1 MKEGLLLS
9 ILYLLVAI
17 RIALTLFRKRISPAY
32 RSMLKEYLDSFIVA
46 GILAIFIITYVARS
60 FYIPSE
66 SMLPTLKVNDYIL
79 VNRFVYKMASPSRG
93 EVIVF
98 HPPHVKNPEETDFI
112 KRIVGVEN
120 DVVEVAN
127 GVLYL
132 NGLPQDEPFIKEAI
146 EADFPAYRVPPGH
159 VFVMGDNRNNSD
171 DSRYWGPLPLENI
184 VGKAFVI
191 FWPFSRVGSL
201 K

>member
-1 MKEGLLLS
+1 MKEGLLLY
-9 ILYLLVAI
+9 ILYLLVTI
-17 RIALTLFRKRISPAY
+17 RIVITIFSKKISAAWK
-32 RSMLKEYLDSFIVA
+32 SVIKEYIDSFIVA
-46 GILAIFIITYVARS
+46 GILAILIITYVARS

-79 VNRFVYKMASPSRG
+79 VNRFVYKMALPSRG
-93 EVIVF
+93 EIIVF
-98 HPPHVKNPEETDFI
+98 HPPHVKDPANTDFI
-112 KRIVGVEN
+112 KRVVALEN
-120 DVVEVAN
+120 DVVEVAD

-132 NGLPQDEPFIKEAI
+132 NGIPQNEPFIKEPI
-146 EADFPAYRVPPGH
+146 DADFPAYKVPKGH

-191 FWPFSRVGSL
+191 FWPVSRMGLL

>member
-1 MKEGLLLS
+1 MKEGLLLY
-9 ILYLLVAI
+9 ILYLLVTI
-17 RIALTLFRKRISPAY
+17 RIVITIFSKKISAAWK
-32 RSMLKEYLDSFIVA
+32 SVIKEYIDSFIVA
-46 GILAIFIITYVARS
+46 GILAILIITYIARS

-79 VNRFVYKMASPSRG
+79 VNRFVYKMALPSRG
-93 EVIVF
+93 EIIVF
-98 HPPHVKNPEETDFI
+98 HPPHVKDPANTDFI
-112 KRIVGVEN
+112 KRVVALEN
-120 DVVEVAN
+120 DVVEVAD

-132 NGLPQDEPFIKEAI
+132 NGIPQNEPFIKEPI
-146 EADFPAYRVPPGH
+146 DADFPAYRVPKGH

-191 FWPFSRVGSL
+191 FWPVSRMGLL

>member
-1 MKEGLLLS
+1 MREGILIS
-9 ILYLLVAI
+9 ILYVLVALRVAVTI
-17 RIALTLFRKRISPAY
+17 FHKRISIVWKNIF
-32 RSMLKEYLDSFIVA
+32 KEYLDSFIVA
-46 GILAIFIITYVARS
+46 GVVALLLINYIVRS

-66 SMLPTLKVNDYIL
+66 SMVPTLLVNDYIL

-93 EVIVF
+93 EIIVF

-112 KRIVGVEN
+112 KRVVAVEN
-120 DVVEVAN
+120 DVVEVAD

-132 NGLPQDEPFIKEAI
+132 NGLPQDEPFIKESI
-146 EADFPAYRVPPGH
+146 EADFPAYRVPKGH

-171 DSRYWGPLPLENI
+171 DSRYWGPLPIQNI

-191 FWPFSRVGSL
+191 FWPFSRQGLL

>member
-1 MKEGLLLS
+1 MKEGLLLY
-9 ILYLLVAI
+9 ILYLLVTI
-17 RIALTLFRKRISPAY
+17 RIVITIFSKKISAAWK
-32 RSMLKEYLDSFIVA
+32 SVIKEYIDSFIVA
-46 GILAIFIITYVARS
+46 GILAILIITYVARS

-79 VNRFVYKMASPSRG
+79 VNRFVYKMALPSRG
-93 EVIVF
+93 EIIVF
-98 HPPHVKNPEETDFI
+98 HPPHVKDPANTDFI
-112 KRIVGVEN
+112 KRVVALEN
-120 DVVEVAN
+120 DVVEVAD

-132 NGLPQDEPFIKEAI
+132 NGIPQDEPFIKEPI
-146 EADFPAYRVPPGH
+146 DADFPAYRVPKGH

-191 FWPFSRVGSL
+191 FWPFSRMGLL

>member
-1 MKEGLLLS
+1 MKEGLLLY
-9 ILYLLVAI
+9 ILYLLVTI
-17 RIALTLFRKRISPAY
+17 RIVITIFSKKISAAWK
-32 RSMLKEYLDSFIVA
+32 SVIKEYIDSFIVA
-46 GILAIFIITYVARS
+46 GILAILIITYVARS

-79 VNRFVYKMASPSRG
+79 VNRFVYKMALPSRG
-93 EVIVF
+93 EIIVF
-98 HPPHVKNPEETDFI
+98 HPPHVKDPANTDFI
-112 KRIVGVEN
+112 KRVVALEN
-120 DVVEVAN
+120 DVVEVAD

-132 NGLPQDEPFIKEAI
+132 NGIPQNEPFIKEPI
-146 EADFPAYRVPPGH
+146 DADFPAYRVPKGH

-191 FWPFSRVGSL
+191 FWPVSRMGL
-201 K
+201 LR

>member
-1 MKEGLLLS
+1 MKEGLLLY
-9 ILYLLVAI
+9 ILYLLVTI
-17 RIALTLFRKRISPAY
+17 RIVITIFSKKISAAWK
-32 RSMLKEYLDSFIVA
+32 SVIKEYIDSFIVA
-46 GILAIFIITYVARS
+46 GILAILIITYVARS

-79 VNRFVYKMASPSRG
+79 VNRFVYKMALPSRG
-93 EVIVF
+93 EIIVF
-98 HPPHVKNPEETDFI
+98 HPPHVKDPANTDFI
-112 KRIVGVEN
+112 KRVVALEN
-120 DVVEVAN
+120 DVVEVAD

-132 NGLPQDEPFIKEAI
+132 NGIPQDEPFIKEPI
-146 EADFPAYRVPPGH
+146 DADFPAYRVPKGH

-191 FWPFSRVGSL
+191 FWPVSRMGLL

>member
-1 MKEGLLLS
+1 MKEGLLLY
-9 ILYLLVAI
+9 ILYLLVTI
-17 RIALTLFRKRISPAY
+17 RIVITIFSKKISAAWK
-32 RSMLKEYLDSFIVA
+32 SVIKEYIDSFIVA
-46 GILAIFIITYVARS
+46 GILSILIITYVARS

-79 VNRFVYKMASPSRG
+79 VNRFVYKMALPSRG
-93 EVIVF
+93 EIIVF
-98 HPPHVKNPEETDFI
+98 HPPHVKDPANTDFI
-112 KRIVGVEN
+112 KRVVALEN
-120 DVVEVAN
+120 DVVEVTD

-132 NGLPQDEPFIKEAI
+132 NGIPQDEPFIKEPI
-146 EADFPAYRVPPGH
+146 DADFPAYRVPKGH

-191 FWPFSRVGSL
+191 FWPFSRMGLL

>member
-1 MKEGLLLS
+1 MKEGLLLY
-9 ILYLLVAI
+9 ILYLLVTI
-17 RIALTLFRKRISPAY
+17 RIVITIFSKKISAAWK
-32 RSMLKEYLDSFIVA
+32 SVIKEYIDSFIVA
-46 GILAIFIITYVARS
+46 GILAILIITYVARS

-79 VNRFVYKMASPSRG
+79 VNRFVYKMALPSRG
-93 EVIVF
+93 EIIVF
-98 HPPHVKNPEETDFI
+98 HPPHVKDPANTDFI
-112 KRIVGVEN
+112 KRVVALEN
-120 DVVEVAN
+120 DVVEIAD

-132 NGLPQDEPFIKEAI
+132 NGIPQDEPFIKEPI
-146 EADFPAYRVPPGH
+146 DADFPAYRVPKGH

-191 FWPFSRVGSL
+191 FWPVSRMGLL

>member
-1 MKEGLLLS
+1 MKEGLLLY

-17 RIALTLFRKRISPAY
+17 RLAITVFSKKISATWK
-32 RSMLKEYLDSFIVA
+32 SVIKEYLDSFIVA
-46 GILAIFIITYVARS
+46 GVMAILIITYVARS

-79 VNRFVYKMASPSRG
+79 VNRFVYKMAQPSRG
-93 EVIVF
+93 EIIVF
-98 HPPHVKNPEETDFI
+98 HPPHVKDPANTDFI
-112 KRIVGVEN
+112 KRVVALEN

-132 NGLPQDEPFIKEAI
+132 NGIPQDEPFIKEPI
-146 EADFPAYRVPPGH
+146 EADFPAYRVPKGH
-159 VFVMGDNRNNSD
+159 IFVMGDNRNNSD

-184 VGKAFVI
+184 VGKSFVI
-191 FWPFSRVGSL
+191 FLPVSRVGL
-201 K
+201 LR

>member
-1 MKEGLLLS
+1 MKEGLLLY
-9 ILYLLVAI
+9 ILYLLVTI
-17 RIALTLFRKRISPAY
+17 RIVITIFSKKISAAWK
-32 RSMLKEYLDSFIVA
+32 SVIKEYIDSFIVA
-46 GILAIFIITYVARS
+46 GILATLIITYVARS

-79 VNRFVYKMASPSRG
+79 VNRFVYKMALPSRG
-93 EVIVF
+93 EIIVF
-98 HPPHVKNPEETDFI
+98 HPPHVKDPANTDFI
-112 KRIVGVEN
+112 KRVVALEN
-120 DVVEVAN
+120 DVVEVAD

-132 NGLPQDEPFIKEAI
+132 NGIPQDEPFIKEPI
-146 EADFPAYRVPPGH
+146 DADFPAYRVPKGH

-191 FWPFSRVGSL
+191 FWPVSRMGLL

>member
-1 MKEGLLLS
+1 MKEGLLLY
-9 ILYLLVAI
+9 ILYLLVTI
-17 RIALTLFRKRISPAY
+17 RIVITIFSKKISAAWK
-32 RSMLKEYLDSFIVA
+32 SVIKEYIDSFIVA
-46 GILAIFIITYVARS
+46 GILAILIITYVARS

-79 VNRFVYKMASPSRG
+79 VNRFVYKMALPSRG
-93 EVIVF
+93 EIIVF
-98 HPPHVKNPEETDFI
+98 HPPHVKDPVNTDFI
-112 KRIVGVEN
+112 KRVVALEN
-120 DVVEVAN
+120 DVVEVAD

-132 NGLPQDEPFIKEAI
+132 NGIPQDEPFIKEPI
-146 EADFPAYRVPPGH
+146 DADFPAYRVPKGH

-191 FWPFSRVGSL
+191 FWPVSRMGLL

>member
-1 MKEGLLLS
+1 MKEGLLLY
-9 ILYLLVAI
+9 ILYLLVTI
-17 RIALTLFRKRISPAY
+17 RIVITIFSKKISAAWK
-32 RSMLKEYLDSFIVA
+32 SVIKEYIDSFIVA
-46 GILAIFIITYVARS
+46 GILSILIITYVARS

-79 VNRFVYKMASPSRG
+79 VNRFVYKMALPSRG
-93 EVIVF
+93 EIIVF
-98 HPPHVKNPEETDFI
+98 HPPHVKDPANTDFI
-112 KRIVGVEN
+112 KRVVALEN
-120 DVVEVAN
+120 DVVEVAD

-132 NGLPQDEPFIKEAI
+132 NGIPQDEPFIKEPI
-146 EADFPAYRVPPGH
+146 DADFPAYRVPKGH

-191 FWPFSRVGSL
+191 FWPVSRMGLL

>member
-1 MKEGLLLS
+1 MKEGLLLY
-9 ILYLLVAI
+9 ILYLLVTI
-17 RIALTLFRKRISPAY
+17 RIVITIFSKKISAAWK
-32 RSMLKEYLDSFIVA
+32 SVIKEYIDSFIVA
-46 GILAIFIITYVARS
+46 GILAILIITYVARS

-79 VNRFVYKMASPSRG
+79 VNRFVYKMALPSRG
-93 EVIVF
+93 EIIVF
-98 HPPHVKNPEETDFI
+98 HPPHVKDPANTDFI
-112 KRIVGVEN
+112 KRVVALEN
-120 DVVEVAN
+120 DVVEVSD

-132 NGLPQDEPFIKEAI
+132 NGIPQNEPFIKEPI
-146 EADFPAYRVPPGH
+146 DADFPAYRVPKGH

-191 FWPFSRVGSL
+191 FWPVSRMGLL